1 MGTWSYHLPFFK
13 DNHGFLGQVLGG
25 WEISG
30 ITRYQTGAPLT
41 VTGPTSIGGRRAD
54 YVGGDPYLAEL
65 INPTNG
71 AVQWLNR
78 AAFASAPEGRRGNS
92 ERGQFTGP
100 SYHVWDISLR
110 KQFGIGDDVK
120 VQIQADFFNVWNHVN
135 WGNPNTDLSS
145 ASFGLITGVT
155 GQPRNIQLGARV
167 IF

>member
-1 MGTWSYHLPFFK
+1 M
-13 DNHGFLGQVLGG
+13 
-25 WEISG
+25 
-30 ITRYQTGAPLT
+30 
-41 VTGPTSIGGRRAD
+41 AD
-54 YVGGDPYLAEL
+54 L
-65 INPTNG
+65 INPTSG

-145 ASFGLITGVT
+145 SSFGLITGIT